1 MKHRVLL
8 MLKDEQKEIKLSRK
22 SNHGWRKPKNR
33 TPRNK
38 IYRSQEGIISR
49 RQPHIYINDWVP
61 ESHLGQ
67 IRELKQL
74 NANAMENVFPKR
86 KFTLSS

>member
-8 MLKDEQKEIKLSRK
+8 VLKDEQKEIKLSRK

-61 ESHLGQ
+61 ESQLGQ